1 MNKLLIAILL
11 TSLFIVSEQVWA
23 GVPQPPDGTCAM
35 RICKDAEDDAGE
47 IPFSFEAEQG
57 GAISDFTLF
66 SESECIVLL
75 FGPTDS
81 MTITERPTR
90 GFVLDSVVCEGFSS
104 PVVITEI
111 DNGIIA
117 ECNSAND
124 EGTCTFVNV
133 RGLTSTAIPTLSE
146 WGLISMAGIMG
157 IIGFFVAMRRRRAKE
172 VES

>member
-1 MNKLLIAILL
+1 
-11 TSLFIVSEQVWA
+11 
-23 GVPQPPDGTCAM
+23 M
-35 RICKDAEDDAGE
+35 RICKDAGDDIGE

-57 GAISDFTLF
+57 GMISDFTLF
-66 SESECIVLL
+66 SEGECIGLL

-81 MTITERPTR
+81 ATITERPTR

-104 PVVITEI
+104 PVVFTEL

-117 ECNSAND
+117 DCNSAND

-146 WGLISMAGIMG
+146 LGMIATVGGLMLAGVIYM
-157 IIGFFVAMRRRRAKE
+157 VYRRRAAKAE
-172 VES
+172 

>member
-11 TSLFIVSEQVWA
+11 GFLFVVSNEGWA
-23 GVPQPPDGTCAM
+23 GVPQPPDGTCGM
-35 RICKDAEDDAGE
+35 RICKDAGDGAGE
-47 IPFSFEAEQG
+47 IPFSFETEQSG
-57 GAISDFTLF
+57 MISDFTLF
-66 SESECIVLL
+66 SEGECIGLL

-81 MTITERPTR
+81 ATITERPTR

-117 ECNSAND
+117 ECNSAGD

-133 RGLTSTAIPTLSE
+133 RGVTSTAIPTLSE
-146 WGLISMAGIMG
+146 LGMIAAVVGLMLAGVIYT
-157 IIGFFVAMRRRRAKE
+157 VYRRRTANAE
-172 VES
+172 

>member
-1 MNKLLIAILL
+1 MNKLLIAILFAL
-11 TSLFIVSEQVWA
+11 LFIVSKEGLA

-35 RICKDAEDDAGE
+35 RICKDAEDGAGE

-57 GAISDFTLF
+57 GIISNFTLF
-66 SESECIVLL
+66 SEGDCIGLL
-75 FGPTDS
+75 FGPTDRV
-81 MTITERPTR
+81 TITEGPTR

-104 PVVITEI
+104 PVVFTEL

-117 ECNSAND
+117 DCNSAND

-146 WGLISMAGIMG
+146 LGMIATVVGLMLTGVIYM
-157 IIGFFVAMRRRRAKE
+157 VYRKRAAKAE
-172 VES
+172 

>member
-11 TSLFIVSEQVWA
+11 ALLFAASEQGWA

-57 GAISDFTLF
+57 GSTSEFTLF
-66 SESECIVLL
+66 SEIECIGVL
-75 FGPTDS
+75 FGPTDIL
-81 MTITERPTR
+81 TITERPKLV
-90 GFVLDSVVCEGFSS
+90 FVLDRVVCEGFSS

-117 ECNSAND
+117 DCNSAGD

-133 RGLTSTAIPTLSE
+133 RGLTSSAIPTLSE
-146 WGLISMAGIMG
+146 LGMIATVVGLMLAGVIYM
-157 IIGFFVAMRRRRAKE
+157 VYRKRAAKAE
-172 VES
+172 

>member
-11 TSLFIVSEQVWA
+11 AFLFVVSKEGWA
-23 GVPQPPDGTCAM
+23 GVPQPPDGTCGV

-57 GAISDFTLF
+57 GSTSDFTLF
-66 SESECIVLL
+66 SESECIGVL
-75 FGPTDS
+75 FGPIDS
-81 MTITERPTR
+81 VTITEGPTR

>member
-11 TSLFIVSEQVWA
+11 AFLFVVSKEGWA
-23 GVPQPPDGTCAM
+23 GVPQPPDGTCGV

-57 GAISDFTLF
+57 GSTSDFTLF
-66 SESECIVLL
+66 SESECIGVL
-75 FGPTDS
+75 FGPIDS
-81 MTITERPTR
+81 VTITEGPTR

-117 ECNSAND
+117 ECNSAGD

-146 WGLISMAGIMG
+146 LGMIATVVGLMLAGVIYM
-157 IIGFFVAMRRRRAKE
+157 VYRKRAAKAA
-172 VES
+172 